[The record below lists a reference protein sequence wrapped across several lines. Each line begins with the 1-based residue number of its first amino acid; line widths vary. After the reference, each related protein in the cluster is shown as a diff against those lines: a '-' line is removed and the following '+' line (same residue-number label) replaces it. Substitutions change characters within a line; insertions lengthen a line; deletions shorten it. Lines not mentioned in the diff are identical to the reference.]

1 MTEKQEERL
10 IEALEL
16 IAIALANR
24 ALCPDGVGFHDA
36 KMMPSYLGIKY
47 AKFAEK
53 EGVNV

>member
-24 ALCPDGVGFHDA
+24 ALYPDGVGFHDS
-36 KMMPSYLGIKY
+36 KMTPTYLGIKY
-47 AKFAEK
+47 AMFAEK
-53 EGVNV
+53 EGVSV